1 MYGNAA
7 LLLLYI
13 DILILHLYT
22 RIYYIIYTRTL
33 NNTLQVTFI
42 FFSLYF
48 LLQIKGKGHGK

>member
-42 FFSLYF
+42 FSLYF

>member
-33 NNTLQVTFI
+33 NKTLQVTFI
-42 FFSLYF
+42 LFSLYF
-48 LLQIKGKGHGK
+48 LLHIKGKGHGK